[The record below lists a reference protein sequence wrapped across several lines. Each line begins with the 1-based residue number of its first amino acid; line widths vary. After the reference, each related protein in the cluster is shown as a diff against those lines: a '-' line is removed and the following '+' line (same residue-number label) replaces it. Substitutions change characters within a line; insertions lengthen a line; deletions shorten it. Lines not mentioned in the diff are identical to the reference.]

1 MLQREF
7 KKTNKIIQTILRLQ
21 SDGYTHKLAESIYI
35 INKLHFG
42 LNRAQIIL
50 FQPSLFLRLMRSIT
64 NLLLPLLC
72 LVLEILRPQKQHS
85 IVSSLQLLNL
95 SVEPCAS
102 RRNSVTK
109 LFSKFFQVVRSRL
122 PNLNRFFCSLSDFSP
137 VYFVLDILLEETMI
151 TLSLLLW
158 VRLSGSFRIWWPWPD
173 SWVSFT
179 VCNSIRRHVFPS
191 FSLLRVYQLLKLSLF
206 CRVNRRPKS
215 FFDFHTIGLL
225 FSENSFLLVLFLFL
239 LDFLFDHFLQNQIS
253 EPTLVDL
260 IAQLFLSQVLFVLSQ
275 TNLSLFSFAV
285 LSLQLQILLFMHIQ
299 TLYVERLIFGLLL
312 LENLIAFF
320 LLFFDRF
327 LKLLF
332 FFFVERLVGFV
343 LLHKTLKI
351 QLLGSLL
358 LLLLFFGL
366 LLLQKLFKQH

>member
-1 MLQREF
+1 M
-7 KKTNKIIQTILRLQ
+7 
-21 SDGYTHKLAESIYI
+21 
-35 INKLHFG
+35 
-42 LNRAQIIL
+42 
-50 FQPSLFLRLMRSIT
+50 
-64 NLLLPLLC
+64 
-72 LVLEILRPQKQHS
+72 
-85 IVSSLQLLNL
+85 
-95 SVEPCAS
+95 
-102 RRNSVTK
+102 
-109 LFSKFFQVVRSRL
+109 
-122 PNLNRFFCSLSDFSP
+122 
-137 VYFVLDILLEETMI
+137 
-151 TLSLLLW
+151 
-158 VRLSGSFRIWWPWPD
+158 
-173 SWVSFT
+173 SFT